1 MTDTVRQLYL
11 RVSDDFEYCF
21 NIAANAPLAP
31 ADIEKLRQ
39 LLGDGFV
46 STSVADTPYLA
57 GDRVAEVGPRLNFAT
72 AWSSNLVSICQ
83 AIGLAQVTRVER
95 SRRLRVPA
103 GEAPQGFAAA
113 HHDRMTECVY
123 AEPLRTF
130 ETGIVPEAVYE
141 IPLKERGPDALGEI
155 PGISMDEW
163 DRAFYFDYFVNKH
176 GRNPTIVEI
185 MDLNNANS
193 EHSRHGYFRGR
204 QVIDGEALPETLMEI
219 VKSTL
224 TANPANS
231 IIAFKD
237 NSSGITGR
245 DIETIVPAE
254 PGGPSK
260 LTPQRARYHVIFTA
274 ETHNFPTGVAPFP
287 GAETGTGGRI
297 RDVQGTGR
305 GGFVVAGTAAYC
317 VANLHIPGYEQPW
330 EAQGLEYPGNLARAL
345 AIEIEA
351 SDGASDYG
359 NKFGEPL
366 IQGFTRS
373 FDMVLPSGER
383 WAYLKPIMFAGGIGQ
398 IDDRHTAKAD
408 PERGMRILQI
418 GGPAYRVGF
427 GGGAASS
434 MLQGEN
440 VAELDFNAVQRG
452 DAEMEQKMNR
462 VIRACNEMGAGSLI
476 EVIHDQGAGGPGNV
490 LKELVEKTGGRVDIR
505 RIRVGDPTMSVL
517 EIWVAEYQER
527 NGLLVRAEN
536 LQRFEAICRREK
548 VGCENLGA
556 VTGDQRFVVE
566 DSRDDSTP
574 EDLDL
579 AEVLGNI
586 PQKTFEDRR
595 IDPKLAP
602 LTLPEGLTVRAALER
617 VLRLLAVGSKRFLTN
632 KVDRS
637 VTGLIARQQCCGPLQ
652 ATVADVAVIA
662 QSHFGRSGAATA
674 IGEQPVKLLVS
685 PAAGARMAVG
695 EALTNLVFAKVD
707 GIESVKCSGNWMW
720 APKLPGEGAAVCD
733 AALAMRDAMVALG
746 IAIDGGKDSL
756 SMATRVGQATVKSP
770 RQLVISAYATMADIT
785 QVVTPDLKA
794 PGESALLLIDLS
806 QGRMRLGGSALAQVF
821 GQLGSESPDMDDPAL
836 VRRAFGAVQEL
847 IGRDLVLAG
856 HDVSDGGL
864 VTTLLEMAF
873 SGNCGIDVDLPGG
886 NKSRPYNHEYPGVND
901 GHPGVNDGRPGVI
914 DGRPGV
920 NDGRPGVNDGRT
932 GVINGRPGVNDGRP
946 GVGEGFIPSFL
957 DANKSAVELLFAEE
971 LGLVVECRAADAAVI
986 CKKMTRADVPC
997 RLIGRT
1003 CKEKTVTI
1011 HFNGAE
1017 FLAEDMRELRAIW
1030 EETSYRLE
1038 RLQMNPD
1045 CAESERKAIHDRTGP
1060 TYHVPFAPQPTA
1072 PATLAS
1078 ARKPKVAILREE
1090 GSNSDREMA
1099 GAFHAAG
1106 FEPWDVTMT
1115 DLLAHRVSLEGFRGL
1130 AAVGG
1135 FSYADVPE
1143 SAKGWAAT
1151 IRFNERLAA
1160 MFDSFY
1166 GREDTFSLGVCNGC
1180 QLFGLLGWVPWRGI
1194 APEVQPRF
1202 VHNTSGRFE
1211 SRWSTVRVLPSRSVL
1226 LRGMEGLVFGIPVA
1240 HGEGRLIF
1248 PDAAIHAR
1256 VLDEGLAAV
1265 AFVDDDCIPTE
1276 QYPFNPNGSPG
1287 GITALTTPDGRHL
1300 AMMPHPER
1308 CFIPWQAHWLPEHLR
1323 RTLAVSPWLRI
1334 FQNAREWCDQ
1344 PR

>member
-21 NIAANAPLAP
+21 NIAASAPLAP

-46 STSVADTPYLA
+46 SASVADAPHIA
-57 GDRVAEVGPRLNFAT
+57 GDRVVEVGPRLNFAT

-83 AIGLAQVTRVER
+83 AIGIPQVTRVER
-95 SRRLRVPA
+95 SRRYRVPA
-103 GEAPQGFAAA
+103 GEDAQAFVAA

-123 AEPLRTF
+123 PEPLRTF

-141 IPLKERGPDALGEI
+141 IPLKEQGPDALGEI
-155 PGISMDEW
+155 PGISMDDW
-163 DRAFYFDYFVNKH
+163 DRAFYHDYFVNKH

-193 EHSRHGYFRGR
+193 EHSRHGFFRGR
-204 QVIDGEALPETLMEI
+204 QVIDGVALPETLMEI

-224 TANPANS
+224 AANPANS

-237 NSSGITGR
+237 NSSGIAGR

-254 PGGPSK
+254 PGGPSQ
-260 LTPQRARYHVIFTA
+260 LVPQRARYHVIFTA

-330 EAQGLEYPGNLARAL
+330 ETPGLEYPGNLARAL

-351 SDGASDYG
+351 SNGASDYG

-373 FDMVLPSGER
+373 FDLVLPAGER

-408 PERGMRILQI
+408 PERGMRILQV

-427 GGGAASS
+427 GGGAASC

-536 LQRFEAICRREK
+536 MPRFEAICEREK
-548 VGCENLGA
+548 VGCENLGE
-556 VTGDQRFVVE
+556 VTGDRRFVVE
-566 DSRDDSTP
+566 DSRDGSTP

-595 IDPKLAP
+595 VDPGLAP
-602 LTLPEGLTVRAALER
+602 LALPAGLTVRAALER

-662 QSHFGRSGAATA
+662 QSHFGKSGAATA
-674 IGEQPVKLLVS
+674 IGEQPIKLLVS

-695 EALTNLVFAKVD
+695 EALTNLVFAKID

-720 APKLPGEGAAVCD
+720 APKLPGEGAAMCD

-756 SMATRVGQATVKSP
+756 SMAHEGRAGDGEVPPAAGDLGLRDDGGHHEGRDAGPEGARRERAAARRSRAGQEAA
-770 RQLVISAYATMADIT
+770 R
-785 QVVTPDLKA
+785 
-794 PGESALLLIDLS
+794 
-806 QGRMRLGGSALAQVF
+806 RLGAGAGL
-821 GQLGSESPDMDDPAL
+821 
-836 VRRAFGAVQEL
+836 RAAR
-847 IGRDLVLAG
+847 GRVAG
-856 HDVSDGGL
+856 H
-864 VTTLLEMAF
+864 
-873 SGNCGIDVDLPGG
+873 
-886 NKSRPYNHEYPGVND
+886 
-901 GHPGVNDGRPGVI
+901 GR
-914 DGRPGV
+914 
-920 NDGRPGVNDGRT
+920 
-932 GVINGRPGVNDGRP
+932 
-946 GVGEGFIPSFL
+946 S
-957 DANKSAVELLFAEE
+957 
-971 LGLVVECRAADAAVI
+971 RAA
-986 CKKMTRADVPC
+986 CG
-997 RLIGRT
+997 GR
-1003 CKEKTVTI
+1003 
-1011 HFNGAE
+1011 
-1017 FLAEDMRELRAIW
+1017 
-1030 EETSYRLE
+1030 
-1038 RLQMNPD
+1038 
-1045 CAESERKAIHDRTGP
+1045 
-1060 TYHVPFAPQPTA
+1060 
-1072 PATLAS
+1072 S
-1078 ARKPKVAILREE
+1078 AR
-1090 GSNSDREMA
+1090 
-1099 GAFHAAG
+1099 
-1106 FEPWDVTMT
+1106 
-1115 DLLAHRVSLEGFRGL
+1115 
-1130 AAVGG
+1130 
-1135 FSYADVPE
+1135 
-1143 SAKGWAAT
+1143 
-1151 IRFNERLAA
+1151 
-1160 MFDSFY
+1160 
-1166 GREDTFSLGVCNGC
+1166 C
-1180 QLFGLLGWVPWRGI
+1180 
-1194 APEVQPRF
+1194 
-1202 VHNTSGRFE
+1202 
-1211 SRWSTVRVLPSRSVL
+1211 
-1226 LRGMEGLVFGIPVA
+1226 
-1240 HGEGRLIF
+1240 
-1248 PDAAIHAR
+1248 
-1256 VLDEGLAAV
+1256 
-1265 AFVDDDCIPTE
+1265 
-1276 QYPFNPNGSPG
+1276 
-1287 GITALTTPDGRHL
+1287 
-1300 AMMPHPER
+1300 
-1308 CFIPWQAHWLPEHLR
+1308 
-1323 RTLAVSPWLRI
+1323 RI
-1334 FQNAREWCDQ
+1334 
-1344 PR
+1344 